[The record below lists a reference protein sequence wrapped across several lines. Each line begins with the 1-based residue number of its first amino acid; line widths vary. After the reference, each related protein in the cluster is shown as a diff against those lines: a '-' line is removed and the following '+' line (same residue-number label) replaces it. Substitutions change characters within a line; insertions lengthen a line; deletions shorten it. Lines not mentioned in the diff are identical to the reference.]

1 MLPLQSRKVIKHI
14 VDKLLCLCYVF
25 AFYFVSKYGMTYLN
39 KQRIF
44 NYLVLKSPDRQQNKE
59 ARMPI
64 TGCVLKD

>member
-25 AFYFVSKYGMTYLN
+25 YGMTYLN